1 MNGIRTPASIATL
14 LALILVIALLA
25 CGCTQQAGPQL
36 PTTTPPG
43 SARESISLSGS
54 TTVLPVAQ
62 AAADA
67 YMNTH
72 PNTEIMVIGGGSSV
86 GIQAAGEGTASIGMS
101 SRDLKAEEKT
111 RYPDL
116 VSTVIGNDGI
126 ALIVHPSNTVAPL
139 TLEQVKGIYQGKY
152 TNWKDLGGPDMA
164 IVVVGR
170 DSASGTR
177 EFFHEKVMN
186 KEDFMAGQLE
196 KNSNGAVKQTIAQT
210 PGAIG
215 YVGLGYID
223 GTIRAVPIL
232 VNGTPVEPSV
242 RTVLDR
248 QYPISRPLI
257 LITKGEPTGLA
268 KDYIRFLLGQ
278 EGQKILEKEGFV
290 PLGQA

>member
-1 MNGIRTPASIATL
+1 MNGMRNPASIATL
-14 LALILVIALLA
+14 LALILVMALLA
-25 CGCTQQAGPQL
+25 CGCTQQAGSQP
-36 PTTTPPG
+36 PTTTSPG
-43 SARESISLSGS
+43 KTRESMTLSGS

-72 PNTEIMVIGGGSSV
+72 ANAEIMVIGGGSSV

-111 RYPDL
+111 RYPGL

-126 ALIVHPSNTVAPL
+126 ALIVHPSNTVGPL
-139 TLEQVKGIYQGKY
+139 TLEQVKGVYQGKY

-164 IVVVGR
+164 IVVAGR

-186 KEDFMAGQLE
+186 KEDFVAGQLE
-196 KNSNGAVKQTIAQT
+196 KNSNGAVKQTVAQT

-223 GTIRAVPIL
+223 GTVRAVPIL
-232 VNGTPVEPSV
+232 VDGTPIEPSV

-248 QYPISRPLI
+248 KYPISRPLI
-257 LITKGEPTGLA
+257 LVTKGEPAGLA
-268 KDYIRFLLGQ
+268 KDYITFLLGP

>member
-14 LALILVIALLA
+14 LALILVMALLA
-25 CGCTQQAGPQL
+25 CGCTQQSGSQP
-36 PTTTPPG
+36 PTTTSPG
-43 SARESISLSGS
+43 KARESITLSGS

-72 PNTEIMVIGGGSSV
+72 ANAEIMVIGGGSSV

-126 ALIVHPSNTVAPL
+126 ALIVHPSNPVGPL

-186 KEDFMAGQLE
+186 KEDFVAGQLE
-196 KNSNGAVKQTIAQT
+196 KNSNGAVKQTVAQT

-223 GTIRAVPIL
+223 GTVRAVPIL
-232 VNGTPVEPSV
+232 VDGTPIEPTV

-248 QYPISRPLI
+248 KYPISRPLI
-257 LITKGEPTGLA
+257 LVTKGEPAGLA
-268 KDYIRFLLGQ
+268 KDYITFLLGP

>member
-14 LALILVIALLA
+14 LSLILVIALLA
-25 CGCTQQAGPQL
+25 CGCTQQAGPQS
-36 PTTTPPG
+36 PTTTLPG

-126 ALIVHPSNTVAPL
+126 ALIVHTSNTVGSL
-139 TLEQVKGIYQGKY
+139 TLEQIKGIYQGKY

-186 KEDFMAGQLE
+186 KEDFVAGQLE
-196 KNSNGAVKQTIAQT
+196 KNSNGAVKQTVAQT

-215 YVGLGYID
+215 YVGLGYLD
-223 GTIRAVPIL
+223 ATVRAVPIL
-232 VNGTPVEPSV
+232 VNGTPIEPSV

-248 QYPISRPLI
+248 KYPISRPLI
-257 LITKGEPTGLA
+257 LVTKGDPKGLA
-268 KDYIRFLLGQ
+268 KDYIRFLLSQ